1 MHSVVNDEFLLEAF
15 HLFALRFHAQETL
28 LFWLEVEVFRNRDWK
43 VAKLLGLSETPR
55 ANNTRHA
62 KTAAATR
69 QQRLDQAEAKRMHI
83 SLEQLFLIKEADFVY
98 DTFVAREAKLWT
110 CLDAKTVRG
119 IEQELFHG
127 NPSEVSRGLFDDA
140 QLRVFTEISDDLMPR
155 FFRQLDETKEMSSA
169 KQRYDE
175 LKSRPEKRKTQVS
188 TALAF
193 SFAKRASLTGSALKT
208 GLLSSTRKS
217 MKSRLASPIAENQP
231 SAASPL
237 PSPSVHF
244 ASLTPDRIQ
253 AIGLSKHRMS
263 AGPKALSSTLAS
275 LLEDSAGVKRRASVS
290 APTPAPASKAKR
302 TGSI

>member
-1 MHSVVNDEFLLEAF
+1 M
-15 HLFALRFHAQETL
+15 Q
-28 LFWLEVEVFRNRDWK
+28 
-43 VAKLLGLSETPR
+43 
-55 ANNTRHA
+55 
-62 KTAAATR
+62 
-69 QQRLDQAEAKRMHI
+69 I

-127 NPSEVSRGLFDDA
+127 NPSEVSRELFDNA

-155 FFRQLDETKEMSSA
+155 FFRQLDETKEMSLA

-175 LKSRPEKRKTQVS
+175 LKSLPEKRKTQVS

-217 MKSRLASPIAENQP
+217 MKSLLSSPIAENR
-231 SAASPL
+231 
-237 PSPSVHF
+237 PSPSSPSSLHF
-244 ASLTPDRIQ
+244 SSLTPDRIQ

-263 AGPKALSSTLAS
+263 TGPKALSHTSSSS
-275 LLEDSAGVKRRASVS
+275 LLENAFPPASTASFKRHASVS
-290 APTPAPASKAKR
+290 AAPTATATTLSHKR
-302 TGSI
+302 TSSI